1 MGTSSMIANYNEDG
15 TVTATYCHYDGYLS
29 YNGRLLFEAYN
40 TPEKAKAVANAGYIS
55 GLKED
60 LQTSLDES
68 VHSNQSPVTYNSVED
83 LTILWTI
90 KECLYKLHDIKG
102 LSFKNDIRALSRNNN
117 DHYFAV
123 HTKNGIQKHRLIHE
137 KIDNEILTYNI
148 E

>member
-15 TVTATYCHYDGYLS
+15 TVTATYCHYDGYLA

-68 VHSNQSPVTYNSVED
+68 VHSNQSPT
-83 LTILWTI
+83 LL
-90 KECLYKLHDIKG
+90 
-102 LSFKNDIRALSRNNN
+102 
-117 DHYFAV
+117 
-123 HTKNGIQKHRLIHE
+123 
-137 KIDNEILTYNI
+137 
-148 E
+148 

>member
-15 TVTATYCHYDGYLS
+15 TVTATYCHYDGYLA

-83 LTILWTI
+83 FLANGR
-90 KECLYKLHDIKG
+90 EFACADYLYLFDG
-102 LSFKNDIRALSRNNN
+102 DAWFYASTPAQEGTWLMEEVEMNL
-117 DHYFAV
+117 
-123 HTKNGIQKHRLIHE
+123 
-137 KIDNEILTYNI
+137 NEVAA
-148 E
+148 

>member
-15 TVTATYCHYDGYLS
+15 TVTATYCHYDGYLA

-68 VHSNQSPVTYNSVED
+68 VHTNQSPVTYNSVED
-83 LTILWTI
+83 YLA
-90 KECLYKLHDIKG
+90 EGREFACADYLYLFDG
-102 LSFKNDIRALSRNNN
+102 DAWF
-117 DHYFAV
+117 FAP
-123 HTKNGIQKHRLIHE
+123 TNGPSGTWFMEEVEMNL
-137 KIDNEILTYNI
+137 NEVIA
-148 E
+148 